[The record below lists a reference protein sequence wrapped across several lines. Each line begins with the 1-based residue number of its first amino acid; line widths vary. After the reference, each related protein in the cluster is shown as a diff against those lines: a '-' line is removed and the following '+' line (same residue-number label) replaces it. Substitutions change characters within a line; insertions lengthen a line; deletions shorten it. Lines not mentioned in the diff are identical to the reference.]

1 MTDFIKMV
9 SKEVGETLSGKR
21 GGVIRDAMITKQTGV
36 IEKKNRSGWVRKP
49 CSHMH
54 EKIYIAMAFALASR
68 DISLKAKRGVSLT
81 GLLIYNYIKLYIS

>member
-36 IEKKNRSGWVRKP
+36 IEKKNRSG
-49 CSHMH
+49 
-54 EKIYIAMAFALASR
+54 
-68 DISLKAKRGVSLT
+68 
-81 GLLIYNYIKLYIS
+81 